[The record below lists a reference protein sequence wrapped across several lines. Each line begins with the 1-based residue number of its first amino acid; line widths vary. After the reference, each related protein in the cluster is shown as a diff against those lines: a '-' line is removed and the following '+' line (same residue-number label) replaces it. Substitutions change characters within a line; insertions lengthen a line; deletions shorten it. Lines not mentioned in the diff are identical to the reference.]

1 MGVAV
6 FALLDGCELV
16 RALDAG
22 IRRLLQQQE
31 HLDKINVFPVAD
43 GDTGTNLAIT
53 MSSVLAALKHGPADH
68 AGQVLTRVADA
79 ALEGARGNSGSIL
92 AQFFL
97 GVGDRAGHLREL
109 TPQDFAEA
117 VQGGATYARDALAEP
132 REGTILTVLQDFASE
147 VRVLANAGLGDFRAL
162 TRRGLERAHRSLDGT
177 KQQLESLKKADVVDA
192 GAAGFVV
199 LLEGMTEYLET
210 GELDESSP
218 LPVAMHVEEE
228 QAAGIE
234 ESLAHRWCTECMV
247 TGESIDRRHLRERLA
262 AIGSSLVVAGTG
274 RKTRV
279 HVHVSEPAE
288 VFRIA
293 AEFGTVHGEKAD
305 DMQRQQ
311 EAAHHVRRR
320 HVAIV
325 TDSAADI
332 PEEELE
338 RLDIHLVPARVHF
351 GEHSYLDKVGLTPEQ
366 FFELLATSPHPPK
379 TSQPPPGD
387 FRRMYEFLTSH
398 YDAVVSVALTGR
410 ASGTRQAA
418 EAAVLRVAAKERVT
432 IVDTKNASLGQGL
445 LAMYAAECAD
455 AGMTMPQVVA
465 ALQSMIPRT
474 RTFACLETLDYA
486 VRGGRLPP
494 MVKTLA
500 DWLRLSPIVA
510 SLPDGRIGVG
520 GALLGRSGL
529 RAKFARFVRRRIDP
543 SKRYRLLVGH
553 ANARDEAERLL
564 AEVTDGLTNV
574 EKTGVLPLGSALSV
588 HGGPGTL
595 AVGLQDYEPP
605 RA

>member
-1 MGVAV
+1 
-6 FALLDGCELV
+6 
-16 RALDAG
+16 
-22 IRRLLQQQE
+22 
-31 HLDKINVFPVAD
+31 
-43 GDTGTNLAIT
+43 
-53 MSSVLAALKHGPADH
+53 
-68 AGQVLTRVADA
+68 
-79 ALEGARGNSGSIL
+79 
-92 AQFFL
+92 
-97 GVGDRAGHLREL
+97 
-109 TPQDFAEA
+109 
-117 VQGGATYARDALAEP
+117 
-132 REGTILTVLQDFASE
+132 
-147 VRVLANAGLGDFRAL
+147 
-162 TRRGLERAHRSLDGT
+162 
-177 KQQLESLKKADVVDA
+177 
-192 GAAGFVV
+192 
-199 LLEGMTEYLET
+199 
-210 GELDESSP
+210 
-218 LPVAMHVEEE
+218 
-228 QAAGIE
+228 
-234 ESLAHRWCTECMV
+234 
-247 TGESIDRRHLRERLA
+247 
-262 AIGSSLVVAGTG
+262 
-274 RKTRV
+274 V
-279 HVHVSEPAE
+279 HVHAAEPAE

-293 AEFGTVHGEKAD
+293 AEFGTVHGETAD

-311 EAAHHVRRR
+311 EAAHHVGRR

-325 TDSAADI
+325 TDSAADV
-332 PEEELE
+332 PEDDLE

-366 FFELLATSPHPPK
+366 LFELLATSPHPPK

-465 ALQSMIPRT
+465 GLQSMIPRT

-494 MVKTLA
+494 VVKTLA
-500 DWLRLSPIVA
+500 DWLRLSPIIA
-510 SLPDGRIGVG
+510 SLPDGRVGVG
-520 GALLGRSGL
+520 GVLLGRSGL

-564 AEVTDGLTNV
+564 TEITVGLTNV
-574 EKTGVLPLGSALSV
+574 ERTGVLPLGSALSV